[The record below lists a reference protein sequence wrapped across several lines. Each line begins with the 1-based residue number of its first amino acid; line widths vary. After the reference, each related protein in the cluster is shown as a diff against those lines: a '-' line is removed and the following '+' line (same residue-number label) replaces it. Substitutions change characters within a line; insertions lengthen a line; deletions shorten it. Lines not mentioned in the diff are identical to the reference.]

1 MDLKTIYRDIRSL
14 KSLVATAERAGVTG
28 PAYEA
33 ARQYLIAAKAAVE
46 VLSRE
51 LQDI

>member
-1 MDLKTIYRDIRSL
+1 MPLETVYRDIRDL
-14 KSLVATAERAGVTG
+14 KALVAKADRAGVKG

-51 LQDI
+51 LQDF